1 MPVWVKNNRSFYG
14 IGTVNFNIFASANF
28 VEKKSHYMYSNSY
41 IYNWPDVAKFLNSV
55 FCVKMISN
63 ELIKKSV
70 IQQTNG

>member
-1 MPVWVKNNRSFYG
+1 
-14 IGTVNFNIFASANF
+14 
-28 VEKKSHYMYSNSY
+28 MYSNSY
-41 IYNWPDVAKFLNSV
+41 IYNWPDVAKFLYSV